1 MKPIRSISYPLLTL
15 PIPSNSSN
23 KNPTECFVHNNNLI
37 YNRSCEGG
45 HAVDAE
51 SGLGTQD
58 MQSTQNQALAIA
70 ERTVQFAAAR
80 ERGGKCFPLN
90 RLFQQK
96 K

>member
-51 SGLGTQD
+51 SGLGTHH
-58 MQSTQNQALAIA
+58 AIA